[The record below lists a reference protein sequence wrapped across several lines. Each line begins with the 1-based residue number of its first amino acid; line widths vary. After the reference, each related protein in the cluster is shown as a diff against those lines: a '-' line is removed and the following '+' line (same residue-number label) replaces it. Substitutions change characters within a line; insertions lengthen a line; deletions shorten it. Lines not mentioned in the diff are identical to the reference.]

1 MSIKCPKCGSD
12 NTRNSNVNK
21 FIKGVGEASTSMINA
36 LVFQKKS
43 PAAENAIGRLV
54 GGALGVLWHK
64 RVCNTCG
71 HSWWHEVDL
80 NHYDD

>member
-21 FIKGVGEASTSMINA
+21 FLKGVGEVSTSMINA

-43 PAAENAIGRLV
+43 AQPTNPVGRV
-54 GGALGVLWHK
+54 YG
-64 RVCNTCG
+64 C
-71 HSWWHEVDL
+71 
-80 NHYDD
+80 